1 MMLPNNEDLLRIAD
15 VVASGALGTTI
26 ERTYPR
32 DGVPAALRP
41 LDGVEQQWK
50 PEPQLGNVPGTRT
63 DVDGWNELFN
73 TVLGEDRAPS

>member
-1 MMLPNNEDLLRIAD
+1 MVLANNEDLLRIAD

-41 LDGVEQQWK
+41 LDGVEQQ
-50 PEPQLGNVPGTRT
+50 
-63 DVDGWNELFN
+63 
-73 TVLGEDRAPS
+73 